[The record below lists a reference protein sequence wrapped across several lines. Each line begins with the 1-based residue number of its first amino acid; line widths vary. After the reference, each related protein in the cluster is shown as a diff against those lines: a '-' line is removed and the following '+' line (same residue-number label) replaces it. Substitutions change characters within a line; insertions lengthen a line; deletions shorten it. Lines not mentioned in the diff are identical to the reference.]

1 MGFSSTVVG
10 MAAGGEGVA
19 FTTGE
24 ELEAGDVLEGL
35 GGETSWGRGLN
46 NPTDVATDR
55 GCDNSPLSPML
66 SSSSSASGTV
76 LG

>member
-1 MGFSSTVVG
+1 VV
-10 MAAGGEGVA
+10 
-19 FTTGE
+19 FTIGD

-46 NPTDVATDR
+46 NPPDAAMDK

-66 SSSSSASGTV
+66 SRRSSFSGMV
-76 LG
+76 FG

>member
-1 MGFSSTVVG
+1 MV
-10 MAAGGEGVA
+10 

-46 NPTDVATDR
+46 NPTDVVTDN

-66 SSSSSASGTV
+66 SSRSSASGTV
-76 LG
+76 FG